1 MSAPPKQTV
10 LITGCSAGGIGHA
23 LALAFHARGLHVF
36 ATARNP
42 SKMSSTLLDLPYIT
56 PLALDVC
63 SAASVAAAVEAVRE
77 RTGGTLDYLVNNAG
91 ALYVTPVLDGDLD
104 RARRLF
110 DVNFW
115 GVAAVT
121 QAFAGMLVRA
131 RGCVVNLS
139 SLAAVM
145 YGPYYGYYAA
155 SKAAMQKLGETLRLE
170 MQPLGVRV
178 ITVVTGAVESK
189 VFDNGGG
196 FRSPEG
202 SLYAPAEKEIA
213 AHADG
218 VFVKQNHS
226 TLEDYSRVLVGDILG
241 GKTGLVYRGKMSSTV
256 KVLFEWLPTWL
267 FDWASTLQTG
277 LGKVGKPKQL

>member
-1 MSAPPKQTV
+1 MSSPPRKQTV
-10 LITGCSAGGIGHA
+10 LITGCSADGIGHA

-42 SKMSSTLLDLPYIT
+42 SKMSSALLSLPHVT

-63 SAASVAAAVEAVRE
+63 SAASVGAAVDAVRAH
-77 RTGGTLDYLVNNAG
+77 TGGAGSLDYLVNNAG
-91 ALYVTPVLDGDLD
+91 ALYVAPVLDGDLD
-104 RARRLF
+104 RARALF

-115 GVAAVT
+115 GVVAT
-121 QAFAGMLVRA
+121 TKAFAGLLVEA

-145 YGPYYGYYAA
+145 YAPYYGYYAA

-178 ITVVTGAVESK
+178 ITVVSGAVESK

-196 FRSPEG
+196 FKSPEG

-226 TLEDYSRVLVGDILG
+226 TLEDYSRVLD
-241 GKTGLVYRGKMSSTV
+241 
-256 KVLFEWLPTWL
+256 WL
-267 FDWASTLQTG
+267 STLQTG
-277 LGKVGKPKQL
+277 LGKVGKQKQL